1 MQLTLSG
8 FPTPSITG
16 REEVLCVRFQGDL
29 RWEDAPCN
37 QPQNWKC
44 CDYICSEPPQ
54 DLVAVGKWWVGS
66 WRQTRQ
72 LLISLPF
79 QYCSVPFEVFVHSRC
94 MKDYTIRIVLMGTLE
109 GCETRSYYRELSLI
123 SVSVSSPIIRP
134 MEGLI
139 TSKQLCNYW
148 PVKVMTI
155 FKVWND
161 NFFPLGKSFLPAD
174 AVERTFHPK
183 CLDWFGTAWGKFS

>member
-1 MQLTLSG
+1 MLWLHLLRTASRLGGSRKMVSWVV
-8 FPTPSITG
+8 TPNKTIAHLPSFS
-16 REEVLCVRFQGDL
+16 VLFSTIWSQ
-29 RWEDAPCN
+29 
-37 QPQNWKC
+37 
-44 CDYICSEPPQ
+44 
-54 DLVAVGKWWVGS
+54 
-66 WRQTRQ
+66 
-72 LLISLPF
+72 F
-79 QYCSVPFEVFVHSRC
+79 

-161 NFFPLGKSFLPAD
+161 IFFPLGKSFLPAD

-183 CLDWFGTAWGKFS
+183 CLYWFGTAWDKFS